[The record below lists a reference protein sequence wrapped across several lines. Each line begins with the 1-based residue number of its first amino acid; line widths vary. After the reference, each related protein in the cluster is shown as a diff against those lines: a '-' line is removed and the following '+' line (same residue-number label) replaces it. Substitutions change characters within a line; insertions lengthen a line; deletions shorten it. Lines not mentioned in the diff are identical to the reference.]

1 MMYIV
6 IAHMEEAGEQVK
18 GFMKSKGRLPKYVNC
33 LCYDNLYDRN
43 VVVKK
48 ITMPQFLYLATAHL
62 GVNSFDGEIRN
73 VNPPS
78 SPLDHWVSGQILES
92 DYRLMAENIR
102 NYIEAN
108 GKAPNY
114 ANSSLGKIPYEMLI
128 YIYAR
133 IYAFMGSYHMTPSHI
148 NIGFLEEDD
157 TIEQV

>member
-1 MMYIV
+1 MYIV
-6 IAHMEEAGEQVK
+6 IAHMEEAGELVT
-18 GFMKSKGRLPKYVNC
+18 GFMKSKGRLPKYVNG
-33 LCYDNLYDRN
+33 LCYDNLFDRN

-48 ITMPQFLYLATAHL
+48 ITMPQFLYLTTAYFAD
-62 GVNSFDGEIRN
+62 NNFDGEIRN

-92 DYRLMAENIR
+92 DYRLMAENIK
-102 NYIEAN
+102 NYVEAN

-114 ANSSLGKIPYEMLI
+114 ANSALGKIPYEMLI

-133 IYAFMGSYHMTPSHI
+133 IWSFMGNFHMTPTHI

-157 TIEQV
+157 SIEQA

>member
-1 MMYIV
+1 MYIV
-6 IAHMEEAGEQVK
+6 TPHMEEAGDMVT
-18 GFMKSKGRLPKYVNC
+18 GFMKSKGRLPNYVTC
-33 LCYDNLYDRN
+33 LCYDNLTDRN
-43 VVVKK
+43 VIEQN
-48 ITMPQFLYLATAHL
+48 ITMPQFLYQATA
-62 GVNSFDGEIRN
+62 SFDNNFNLEIRN

-92 DYRLMAENIR
+92 DYRSMAENIK
-102 NYIEAN
+102 NYIESN

-133 IYAFMGSYHMTPSHI
+133 IYSFMRSFHEPPTHI

-157 TIEQV
+157 SIEQV